1 MLHNS
6 QQPLLSESVESI
18 QYLIFDLDFQ
28 NNKVSYFWKFYLS
41 TIVDSQKNIMGK
53 K

>member
-6 QQPLLSESVESI
+6 QQPLLSKPVKSI
-18 QYLIFDLDFQ
+18 QYLNFDLDFQ
-28 NNKVSYFWKFYLS
+28 NNKVSYFWNFYLS